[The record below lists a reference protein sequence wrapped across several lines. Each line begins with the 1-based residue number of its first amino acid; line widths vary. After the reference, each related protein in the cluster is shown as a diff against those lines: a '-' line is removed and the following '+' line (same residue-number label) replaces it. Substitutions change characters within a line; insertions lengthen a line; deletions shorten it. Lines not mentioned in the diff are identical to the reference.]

1 MPPDLRR
8 SFAGPQIF
16 RRHCSLSAQRLQPEA
31 SEWHLVKE
39 PPGLRRGG
47 LQPVPMELLG
57 QLKEQARANP
67 QQLVLFEGEEER
79 VLIAAEM
86 ITRERLSE
94 IILLGNPKRIRYRA
108 QALGLRLH
116 GIECLNPA
124 ESSWL
129 EIYAERLYQRR
140 KGRGM
145 TEEQAI
151 ETAARPPWFAGLMV
165 AEGRADACVG
175 GAATTTA
182 VTTRAMVWTIGK
194 DPETEVVSSF
204 HLMISPHKELGAQ
217 GALLFADCG
226 VVPEPTP
233 HQLAEIALATAE
245 SARAVLGIEPRVA
258 MLSFSTWSSA
268 AHRLARGVVKA
279 TQMVKARAPEIL
291 VEGEMQLDAALS
303 PRVAARKAPGSRL
316 AGRANVLIFPN
327 LDAGNIGYKMAER
340 LGNCTAV
347 GPAYQG
353 LARAASDL
361 SRGCEAPD
369 IVNAVALTAFQA
381 IRTKARAVVT

>member
-1 MPPDLRR
+1 MCR
-8 SFAGPQIF
+8 S
-16 RRHCSLSAQRLQPEA
+16 
-31 SEWHLVKE
+31 
-39 PPGLRRGG
+39 GLK
-47 LQPVPMELLG
+47 PAPMELLG
-57 QLKEQARANP
+57 QLKEQARSNP
-67 QQLVLFEGEEER
+67 QQLVLFEGEEDR
-79 VLIAAEM
+79 VLIAAEL
-86 ITRERLSE
+86 IVRERLSE
-94 IILLGNPKRIRYRA
+94 IILLGNPERIRYRA
-108 QALGLRLH
+108 GALGLRLR

-124 ESSWL
+124 ESPWL
-129 EIYAERLYQRR
+129 EVYAERLYQRR

-151 ETAARPPWFAGLMV
+151 ETAARSPWFAGLMV

-194 DPETEVVSSF
+194 DPEADVVSSF

-245 SARAVLGIEPRVA
+245 SARAVLGVEPRVA

-268 AHRLARGVVKA
+268 AHRLAKVVVKA
-279 TQMVKARAPEIL
+279 TQMVKARAPELL

-327 LDAGNIGYKMAER
+327 LDAGNVGYKMAER

-369 IVNAVALTAFQA
+369 IVNAGALTAFQA
-381 IRTKARAVVT
+381 IRMKARAVVT